1 MDVSEPGLLK
11 LEDGARATSPVCLS
25 CLREPPT
32 WRSAACAEDYA
43 FPWNDLIGDFKF
55 RCDVGLATLLADRL
69 AAALRQT
76 PRGTEVD
83 LLLPVPL
90 STPRL
95 QHRGFNQAWEL
106 ARRLGDLLRIP
117 AEPHVL
123 QRPVDTH
130 HQAELSLQERSL
142 NLKGAFMVNPQARPA
157 VAGRR
162 VALVDDV
169 MTTGSTFREATRALL
184 LAGAGSVDV
193 WAVARTP

>member
-1 MDVSEPGLLK
+1 MDINRPDLPDPG
-11 LEDGARATSPVCLS
+11 DGARATSPVCLS

-32 WRSAACAEDYA
+32 WRSAVCAEDYA

-69 AAALRQT
+69 ATALRQT
-76 PRGTEVD
+76 PGGTEVD

>member
-1 MDVSEPGLLK
+1 MDVSEPGLLN
-11 LEDGARATSPVCLS
+11 LEDGAHAATPVCLS
-25 CLREPPT
+25 CLREPPI
-32 WRSAACAEDYA
+32 WRSAVCAEDYA

-69 AAALRQT
+69 AAALRQR
-76 PRGTEVD
+76 PGGAEVD

-130 HQAELSLQERSL
+130 HQAELSLQERAR
-142 NLKGAFMVNPQARPA
+142 NLQGAFMVNPQARAA

-184 LAGAGSVDV
+184 QAGAGSVDV

>member
-11 LEDGARATSPVCLS
+11 LEDGAHATTPVCLS

-32 WRSAACAEDYA
+32 WRSAVCAEDYA

-106 ARRLGDLLRIP
+106 ARRLGKLLRMP

-130 HQAELSLQERSL
+130 HQAELSLQERAR
-142 NLKGAFMVNPQARPA
+142 NLQGAFMVNPQARAA

-184 LAGAGSVDV
+184 QAGAGSVDV